1 MQKQKIV
8 IDPGSTNLTI
18 IGNGFIKRVPNACV
32 IKRGAHIELIAVGMD
47 AIKMSSLPEG
57 CSFVYP
63 VREGVIVRPD
73 VFAKLLEH
81 YLDELVSVNIFNP
94 IELYVLI
101 PCGLSS
107 AERENMEYAIQ
118 KTGFKDIT
126 LIESMLGLL
135 PLLGDE
141 DRAVCLLGSGVTEV
155 GVINREGILSGC
167 TLGIGG
173 NTINEKI
180 VEHIL
185 KTYNL
190 RISIAT
196 AEKIKVEIGSLQDK
210 DLSVVTITGQDILD
224 GQIKNVEVNAESIKA
239 PIIWCYKKIAELIE
253 SVLTTVPYA
262 KLATIRSN
270 GLYVAGAGA
279 QLRGVEDY
287 LTRYLKLPVEISLEP
302 ETQTSMGAYE
312 LVNDELGKYTSILG
326 NKR

>member
-1 MQKQKIV
+1 MLNIV
-8 IDPGSTNLTI
+8 D
-18 IGNGFIKRVPNACV
+18 
-32 IKRGAHIELIAVGMD
+32 
-47 AIKMSSLPEG
+47 
-57 CSFVYP
+57 
-63 VREGVIVRPD
+63 
-73 VFAKLLEH
+73 
-81 YLDELVSVNIFNP
+81 
-94 IELYVLI
+94 
-101 PCGLSS
+101 
-107 AERENMEYAIQ
+107 
-118 KTGFKDIT
+118 
-126 LIESMLGLL
+126 
-135 PLLGDE
+135 
-141 DRAVCLLGSGVTEV
+141 
-155 GVINREGILSGC
+155 
-167 TLGIGG
+167 
-173 NTINEKI
+173 
-180 VEHIL
+180 HIL

-224 GQIKNVEVNAESIKA
+224 GQIKSVEVNAESIKA